1 MTIPAKCSNPR
12 SRSRRA
18 ILPLATAALVLAAGS
33 ATAQDSTSAQIPAP
47 GHLVDVGGHRLHIH
61 CLGEGGPTVVIDA
74 GAGGWSIFYRGI
86 QERVAAETRTCAYDR
101 AGLGWSEPGPAPRTS
116 TRMAEELHALLDGAG
131 LEPPFVLVGHS
142 LGGYNA
148 RLFADRYPAEVAGV
162 VLAESAHEEQWE
174 RLPRQARDLVPAA
187 AAGYRGAAEAARAGA
202 LPAGSVPPWPF
213 QEQAEL
219 RAAYDVEMASPETY
233 EAMAAEMAASIESA
247 AEVAGTGDLG
257 GRPLAVVTA
266 RNSFAA
272 FEGTG
277 IPIAPANEAWLAMQ
291 EELVGLSTAGVQF
304 WSDRGDHNIHRTD
317 PDLVVEAILHVVRAA
332 RETASVDPLRPMPT
346 PESLR
351 VLPGTSDPATDQLLA
366 ELEVVYAEKDVEGF
380 VGLFTDD
387 FTQVD
392 VNRRVHVRGKDDW
405 RRQTEQINAAHREM
419 GRAHHGRVR
428 VGDWVIAEIE
438 WWGTVDGAALSAPD
452 DRSYRYSGI
461 GLLEI
466 DDGKIARQI
475 LYADNRTLEEQLGL
489 RPEP

>member
-1 MTIPAKCSNPR
+1 MRSNPR

-18 ILPLATAALVLAAGS
+18 ILPLATAALVLAGS
-33 ATAQDSTSAQIPAP
+33 APAQVAALAQVPAP
-47 GHLVDVGGHRLHIH
+47 GRRIDVGGHRLHIH

-116 TRMAEELHALLDGAG
+116 ARMAEELHALLDGAG

-174 RLPRQARDLVPAA
+174 RLPHQARDLVPAA
-187 AAGYRGAAEAARAGA
+187 AEGYRGAAEAARAGT

-213 QEQAEL
+213 PEQAEL
-219 RAAYDVEMASPETY
+219 RAVYEAEMASPETY
-233 EAMAAEMAASIESA
+233 EAMAAEMAASVESA

-257 GRPLAVVTA
+257 GLPLAVVTA

-291 EELVGLSTAGVQF
+291 EELVGLSTAGIQF
-304 WSDRGDHNIHRTD
+304 WSDRGDHHIHRTD
-317 PDLVVEAILHVVRAA
+317 PGLVVEAILHVVRAA
-332 RETASVDPLRPMPT
+332 RETARADPLRPMPT
-346 PESLR
+346 PVSLR
-351 VLPGTSDPATDQLLA
+351 TLPGTSDPATDWLLA

-392 VNRRVHVRGKDDW
+392 VNRRVYVRGKDDW

-419 GRAHHGRVR
+419 GRLHHGRVR

-438 WWGTVDGAALSAPD
+438 WWGTVDGAALAAPD

-461 GLLEI
+461 GLLEV
-466 DDGKIARQI
+466 DDGKIGRQI
-475 LYADNRTLEEQLGL
+475 LYADHRTLEEQLGQ

>member
-1 MTIPAKCSNPR
+1 MTIAAKRSKPR
-12 SRSRRA
+12 ARSRRA
-18 ILPLATAALVLAAGS
+18 ILPLATAALVFAGS
-33 ATAQDSTSAQIPAP
+33 VHAQEIPAP
-47 GHLVDVGGHRLHIH
+47 GRLVDVGGHRLHLH
-61 CLGEGGPTVVIDA
+61 CLGEGGPMVVIDA
-74 GAGGWSIFYRGI
+74 GVGGWSIFYRGI

-116 TRMAEELHALLDGAG
+116 ARMAEELHALLDGAG

-174 RLPRQARDLVPAA
+174 RLPRQARELIPAA
-187 AAGYRGAAEAARAGA
+187 ADGYRGAAEAARVGA

-213 QEQAEL
+213 PERAEL
-219 RAAYDVEMASPETY
+219 GAAYEAEMASPETY

-291 EELVGLSTAGVQF
+291 AELVGLSTVGVQF
-304 WSDRGDHNIHRTD
+304 WSDGDHRIHRTD

-332 RETASVDPLRPMPT
+332 RETARVDPLRPMPT

-351 VLPGTSDPATDQLLA
+351 VLPRSSDPATDRLLA
-366 ELEVVYAEKDVEGF
+366 KLEVVYVEKDVEGF

-387 FTQVD
+387 FTQAD

-405 RRQTEQINAAHREM
+405 RRQTERINAAHREM

-466 DDGKIARQI
+466 DDGKIARQT
-475 LYADNRTLEEQLGL
+475 LYADHRSLEEQLGL
-489 RPEP
+489 RARD